1 MKELVL
7 FVDGKTVGPFPLEDV
22 KKRFSA
28 GEFPAETPCAEP
40 GDTDWKPLGEVIPPE
55 RPAVR
60 IARKTREE
68 EQEMKTATSEK
79 LDPDVRKKLLL
90 YNLADAISVDKF
102 TPVQADTAIRLHEE
116 AMKKGKKLKIA
127 AGVGGFLISFA
138 LASLLFTG
146 VNFGTAPGGKGQKL
160 FEKIFENP
168 GNPEYQKTAKRIRG
182 EAENLS
188 KLRDE
193 VASIKF
199 VAPRNQGD
207 PRQTFLGNVEI
218 KNPDVSTV
226 SGTLDTSSIPENL
239 KGNTL
244 IEVIQ
249 LKRLD
254 GSVEENIKKQEELFA
269 VLTSPLWTD
278 ADLRNA
284 IADELAEDFPKCD
297 APEATEFT
305 KRLAL
310 MKIEGLD
317 AQLQWM
323 TKRIGEISQNKEIQT
338 RVQSRVKEKLSAR
351 KKTSAKK
358 EAEAA
363 NSQRV
368 AERAAAN
375 RRVQDWASRDMPKF
389 LEKLADFLAENEIR
403 YSAEA
408 RATAWREFSEK
419 TLPEISTKISENET
433 QRVPVGTSGAFILDG
448 RNDRNI
454 IAVAHFENAGDVYFV
469 PAKEES
475 ATGILRMQNLSVNRR
490 TLKPEDVLMDEIYL
504 VSEKVKTG
512 GEAEAANS
520 QRVAERAAA
529 NRRVQDW
536 ASRDMPKFLEKLADF
551 LAENEIRYSAEA
563 RATAWREFSEKTLP
577 EISTKISENETQRV
591 PVGTSGAFILDGRND
606 RNIIAVAHFE
616 NAGDVYFVPAKEES
630 ATGIL
635 RMQNLSVNR
644 RTLKPEDV
652 LMDEIYLV
660 SEKVKTGGVPLVTSG
675 KILSH
680 EIFIV
685 RTTPEWC
692 YITVEKKLAEGE
704 DSSRRRNGITLGV
717 PAEFYESVAVGDTVP
732 MEKLLAFPRFG
743 KPAESP
749 ATGRLIPIPE
759 DKLEAV
765 KEQQTAAGIAFPP
778 PPEKYVPPAPE
789 TPVAPADGE
798 ISDVPTAPASE
809 IAAEEPPPSE
819 ESSDTAEEQPEDTSS
834 EES

>member
-28 GEFPAETPCAEP
+28 GEFSAETPCAEP
-40 GDTDWKPLGEVIPPE
+40 GDTDWKPLGEMIPPE

-116 AMKKGKKLKIA
+116 AMKKGKKLKIV

-160 FEKIFENP
+160 VEKIFENP
-168 GNPEYQKTAKRIRG
+168 GNPEYQKTAKRIRS

-193 VASIKF
+193 VAAIKF
-199 VAPRNQGD
+199 AAPRNQGD

-226 SGTLDTSSIPENL
+226 SGTLDTSAIPENL

-254 GSVEENIKKQEELFA
+254 GSLEENIKKQEELFA
-269 VLTSPLWTD
+269 ILTSPLWTD
-278 ADLRNA
+278 ADLRKA

-297 APEATEFT
+297 APEAAEFT

-338 RVQSRVKEKLSAR
+338 RVQSRVKEKFSAR
-351 KKTSAKK
+351 KKTSSKK
-358 EAEAA
+358 ETEAA
-363 NSQRV
+363 SAQRV
-368 AERAAAN
+368 ADRAAAS

-403 YSAEA
+403 YSAEV

-419 TLPEISTKISENET
+419 TLPEISTKVSENET
-433 QRVPVGTSGAFILDG
+433 QRVPVGASGAFILDG

-475 ATGILRMQNLSVNRR
+475 AAGTLRMQNLSVNRR
-490 TLKPEDVLMDEIYL
+490 TLKPEDVLMDEVYL

-512 GEAEAANS
+512 GE
-520 QRVAERAAA
+520 
-529 NRRVQDW
+529 
-536 ASRDMPKFLEKLADF
+536 
-551 LAENEIRYSAEA
+551 
-563 RATAWREFSEKTLP
+563 
-577 EISTKISENETQRV
+577 
-591 PVGTSGAFILDGRND
+591 
-606 RNIIAVAHFE
+606 
-616 NAGDVYFVPAKEES
+616 
-630 ATGIL
+630 
-635 RMQNLSVNR
+635 
-644 RTLKPEDV
+644 
-652 LMDEIYLV
+652 
-660 SEKVKTGGVPLVTSG
+660 PLVTSG

-704 DSSRRRNGITLGV
+704 DSARRRNGITLGV
-717 PAEFYESVAVGDTVP
+717 PAEFYESVAVGDAVP
-732 MEKLLAFPRFG
+732 MEKLLTFPRFG

-789 TPVAPADGE
+789 PEVPVAPASGE
-798 ISDVPTAPASE
+798 TSEAPETSPTVPASE
-809 IAAEEPPPSE
+809 VSASEVPAEEPPPSE
-819 ESSDTAEEQPEDTSS
+819 ERSASEELTENTSS